1 MKNEPEILI
10 RSATNADCERAQD
23 LVFGVLHE
31 YGLSPDCRETDKDI
45 ADIETNYIK
54 RGGIFELLEDSEGNL
69 LGTAGLYPLDD
80 KKIELRKMYFDKSL
94 RGRGLGK
101 LILKRLIE
109 EAKRRGFRQI
119 YLETNSVLKEA
130 IHLYRKFGFEPVEEK
145 HAARCDQAFKLNIQ
159 D

>member
-1 MKNEPEILI
+1 MENKPEISI
-10 RSATNADCERAQD
+10 RSAANADCGRVQN
-23 LVFGVLHE
+23 LVFGVLRE

-54 RGGIFELLEDSEGNL
+54 RGGVFELLEDAEGNL

-80 KKIELRKMYFDKSL
+80 KKVELRKMYFDKSL

-101 LILKRLIE
+101 LVLNRLIG

-119 YLETNSVLKEA
+119 YLETNSVLKKA

-145 HAARCDQAFKLNIQ
+145 RAARCDQGFKLNI
-159 D
+159 